1 MSQETSLDV
10 AKELAQLRQA
20 VKERREKLHGS
31 ELSELR
37 ALVRQVN
44 ERWNVSAHL
53 PITWGGPPLVGRGL
67 AYAKRATR
75 LLLALVHQPDNRA
88 AKQLTP
94 RPRLTPD
101 QRLPGTIDPRGLH
114 PGTKIGRPGGPPGT
128 GRKKPVR
135 LRRNSLTGLIPLI
148 LLFVIP
154 RFLLCAAARKCWWM
168 GCMWRWPR
176 PDTA

>member
-1 MSQETSLDV
+1 MSQETTLDV

-67 AYAKRATR
+67 AYAKRVTR
-75 LLLALVHQPDNRA
+75 LLLRWYINPIIEQQNNFNAAATRALLQINA
-88 AKQLTP
+88 YMEQLT
-94 RPRLTPD
+94 REDYALE
-101 QRLPGTIDPRGLH
+101 QRLAALEAQLD
-114 PGTKIGRPGGPPGT
+114 RPGE
-128 GRKKPVR
+128 
-135 LRRNSLTGLIPLI
+135 
-148 LLFVIP
+148 
-154 RFLLCAAARKCWWM
+154 AAMAA
-168 GCMWRWPR
+168 
-176 PDTA
+176 PDPSTD

>member
-1 MSQETSLDV
+1 MSQETTLDV

-67 AYAKRATR
+67 AYAKRVTR
-75 LLLALVHQPDNRA
+75 LLLRWYINPIIEQQNNFNAAATRALLQINAYLEQLTREDYALEQRLAALEAHLDRPEEAARA
-88 AKQLTP
+88 AP
-94 RPRLTPD
+94 E
-101 QRLPGTIDPRGLH
+101 LPTDY
-114 PGTKIGRPGGPPGT
+114 
-128 GRKKPVR
+128 
-135 LRRNSLTGLIPLI
+135 
-148 LLFVIP
+148 
-154 RFLLCAAARKCWWM
+154 
-168 GCMWRWPR
+168 
-176 PDTA
+176 

>member
-1 MSQETSLDV
+1 MSQETPLDV

-67 AYAKRATR
+67 AYAKRVTR
-75 LLLALVHQPDNRA
+75 LLLRWYINPIIEQQNNFNAAATRALLQINA
-88 AKQLTP
+88 YMEQLT
-94 RPRLTPD
+94 REDYALE
-101 QRLPGTIDPRGLH
+101 QRLAALEAHLDRPEEAAMAAPDPS
-114 PGTKIGRPGGPPGT
+114 T
-128 GRKKPVR
+128 
-135 LRRNSLTGLIPLI
+135 
-148 LLFVIP
+148 
-154 RFLLCAAARKCWWM
+154 
-168 GCMWRWPR
+168 
-176 PDTA
+176 D

>member
-1 MSQETSLDV
+1 MSQDTTLDV

-67 AYAKRATR
+67 AYAKRVTR
-75 LLLALVHQPDNRA
+75 LLLRWYINPIIEQQNNFNAAATRALLQINA
-88 AKQLTP
+88 YLEQLT
-94 RPRLTPD
+94 REDYALE
-101 QRLPGTIDPRGLH
+101 QRLAALEAHLGLA
-114 PGTKIGRPGGPPGT
+114 GEADRPAPDLPT
-128 GRKKPVR
+128 G
-135 LRRNSLTGLIPLI
+135 
-148 LLFVIP
+148 
-154 RFLLCAAARKCWWM
+154 
-168 GCMWRWPR
+168 
-176 PDTA
+176 

>member
-67 AYAKRATR
+67 AYAKRVTR
-75 LLLALVHQPDNRA
+75 LLLRWYINPIIEQQNNFNAAATRALLQINA
-88 AKQLTP
+88 YLEQLT
-94 RPRLTPD
+94 REDYALE
-101 QRLPGTIDPRGLH
+101 QRLAALEAHLD
-114 PGTKIGRPGGPPGT
+114 RPEE
-128 GRKKPVR
+128 
-135 LRRNSLTGLIPLI
+135 
-148 LLFVIP
+148 
-154 RFLLCAAARKCWWM
+154 A
-168 GCMWRWPR
+168 
-176 PDTA
+176 DTAAPELPTDY